1 VATTKILDEHGN
13 PIDMAALLEPQTE
26 QPGAAG
32 SSHVGWLKREWDA
45 HPGRALT
52 PLRLNAILQQ
62 AEAGN
67 LIAQLELADDMEER
81 DGQIYSELAKRKT
94 AVTTLQWDV
103 EPPDDAS
110 PDEQKTA
117 DQVRDW
123 LKAIP
128 CFEEDILLELMDA
141 VLKGFKPIEMW
152 WELDQGT
159 LQPRFEARPQR
170 WLCLDEDRDSLN
182 LRDGS
187 TQFGVP
193 LQPYGWLL
201 HMHRSRNGYLAR
213 APLARVLAWP
223 YLFKHYAVRD
233 LAEFLEIYGLPMRL
247 GKYPTGASDDEKRK
261 LLAAVVSI
269 GHNAGGVIPQSMAI
283 DFASAAQGNEKP
295 FETMWKGMDAL
306 QSKIILGQTLS
317 SSEGQ
322 NGTQALGTVHN
333 EVRIDILKSDA
344 KRVAATL
351 TSQLIKPM
359 VLFNISRADPRRLP
373 RFCLDV
379 PEPEDIKL
387 YADSLPKLAGAGMRI
402 GVKDM
407 HRRLRI
413 EEAEDGEEIL
423 KGPPAPVAPGAA
435 GGPAGPGATPP
446 RAGNADLPP
455 GGKTAPAGTPAAAA
469 AKEPKQPGDSADLA
483 GRTALAARNFSPAEL
498 AADAARDP
506 TATVAHRLEGAGQP
520 AWARLLD
527 QVKTLVDQAGSLA
540 ELQGTL
546 VAAYG
551 DLDSTE
557 LVKLM
562 AAAYALAEL
571 KGMDAARQDAQGA
584 PAHG

>member
-1 VATTKILDEHGN
+1 MAKTKILDQHGN
-13 PIDMAALLEPQTE
+13 PIDMAAVREPQSDQGAGSTA
-26 QPGAAG
+26 GAAR
-32 SSHVGWLKREWDA
+32 VGWLKREFDM

-52 PLRLNAILQQ
+52 PARLNTILQK
-62 AEAGN
+62 AEQGD
-67 LIAQLELADDMEER
+67 LIEQLELADDMEER

-103 EPPDDAS
+103 EPPDNAT
-110 PDEQKTA
+110 PVEQAQA

-123 LKAIP
+123 FKSIP
-128 CFEEDILLELMDA
+128 NFEEDILLEMMDA

-159 LQPRFEARPQR
+159 LQPRFEPRPQR
-170 WLCLDEDRDSLN
+170 WLCMDEDRDSLH
-182 LRDGS
+182 LRNGAS
-187 TQFGVP
+187 PYGVP

-213 APLARVLAWP
+213 APLCRVLAWP

-247 GKYPTGASDDEKRK
+247 GKYPAGASDDEKRK
-261 LLAAVVSI
+261 LLQAVVSI

-295 FETMWKGMDAL
+295 FETMWKGMDAVE
-306 QSKIILGQTLS
+306 SKIILGQTLT

-351 TSQLIKPM
+351 TSQLIKPW
-359 VLFNISRADPRRLP
+359 VLFNIAGADPRRLP

-413 EEAEDGEEIL
+413 EEAEDGEDIL

-469 AKEPKQPGDSADLA
+469 AKEPAQADLA
-483 GRTALAARNFSPAEL
+483 ARLP
-498 AADAARDP
+498 
-506 TATVAHRLEGAGQP
+506 AGQP
-520 AWARLLD
+520 PRDAIDDLVDEQLGQWRPVLAPLVSPLMTALDAAVKDGMSLADFRAQLPGLVARMDAGPAAERIGRAAFAARL
-527 QVKTLVDQAGSLA
+527 AGES
-540 ELQGTL
+540 
-546 VAAYG
+546 
-551 DLDSTE
+551 DLD
-557 LVKLM
+557 LDP
-562 AAAYALAEL
+562 AA
-571 KGMDAARQDAQGA
+571 GA
-584 PAHG
+584 

>member
-1 VATTKILDEHGN
+1 
-13 PIDMAALLEPQTE
+13 MAALREPQTE

-32 SSHVGWLKREWDA
+32 SAHVGWLKREWDA

-110 PDEQKTA
+110 PEEQKTA

-123 LKAIP
+123 IKAIP

-152 WELDQGT
+152 WALDQGT

-182 LRDGS
+182 LRDSS
-187 TQFGVP
+187 TPYGVP

-213 APLARVLAWP
+213 APLCRVLAWP

-233 LAEFLEIYGLPMRL
+233 LAEFLEIYGLPLRL
-247 GKYPTGASDDEKRK
+247 GKYPAGASDDEKRK
-261 LLAAVVSI
+261 LLQAVVSI

-283 DFASAAQGNEKP
+283 DFQAAADGTDGP
-295 FETMWKGMDAL
+295 FKTMWDGMDAL
-306 QSKIILGQTLS
+306 QSKIILGQTLTS
-317 SSEGQ
+317 SQGQ
-322 NGTQALGTVHN
+322 HGSQALGNVHN
-333 EVRIDILKSDA
+333 EVRLDILKSDA

-351 TSQLIKPM
+351 TSQLIAPM
-359 VLFNISRADPRRLP
+359 VLFNIAGADPRRLP

-379 PEPEDIKL
+379 PEPEDIQI
-387 YADSLPKLAGAGMRI
+387 YADALPKLAQAGLRI
-402 GVKDM
+402 GVKDV
-407 HRRLRI
+407 HRLLRI
-413 EEAEDGEEIL
+413 EEAEDGEDIL
-423 KGPPAPVAPGAA
+423 KGPPVPVAPGAPGQPGSVSQA
-435 GGPAGPGATPP
+435 GK
-446 RAGNADLPP
+446 ADPPP
-455 GGKTAPAGTPAAAA
+455 GGKTAQPGTPAAAA
-469 AKEPKQPGDSADLA
+469 AKDPTQDPAQADLA
-483 GRTALAARNFSPAEL
+483 ARLP
-498 AADAARDP
+498 
-506 TATVAHRLEGAGQP
+506 AGQP
-520 AWARLLD
+520 PRDAIDDLVDEQVVKWRPVLAPLVSPLMTALDAAIKDGTSLADFRNQLPGLVARMDAGPAAEQLGRAAFAARLAGEADLELD
-527 QVKTLVDQAGSLA
+527 PTTRGQ
-540 ELQGTL
+540 
-546 VAAYG
+546 
-551 DLDSTE
+551 
-557 LVKLM
+557 
-562 AAAYALAEL
+562 
-571 KGMDAARQDAQGA
+571 
-584 PAHG
+584 